1 VSTDIEERLLFEFGI
16 YGMKPV
22 KQIRRW
28 HMNPQVFREYDVR
41 GIVGEDL
48 NHDFV
53 YNLGRA
59 IGTYGRD
66 RNVRVM
72 TVGRDCRLSSE
83 EYLKALA
90 GGLLATGIDVIDIGL
105 CATPILYYSIRQLNT
120 GGGIMVTGS
129 HNPPEFNGFKICIGP
144 DTIYGDDIQELRII
158 MENGRY
164 ASGKGTVQQKDISM
178 DYHDYV
184 FNNITI
190 RKKLKVIVDAGN
202 GVGGFFTLPLFE
214 RFGCHVT
221 PLYCDMNGHFP
232 NHFPDPTIEENLS
245 ELIRLV
251 KENKADIGIAYDGD
265 ADRIGAITDRGD
277 IVRGDEL
284 LLLFSRYI
292 LKENPGAAIIGEVK
306 CSQTL
311 YDDIAQK
318 GGRGIMWKAGHS
330 LIKGKMKEEN
340 ALLAGEMSGHIF
352 FADRYFGYDDA
363 IYASARLLEILSTT
377 GQKLSGLLSDV
388 PHTFNTPEIR
398 IECPDD
404 RKFEVV
410 EKIRDHFASKY
421 DVIDID
427 GVRVQFE
434 DGWGLVRASNTQPV
448 LVLRFES
455 KTEEGLLVIRTV
467 VEGVLKD
474 VMC

>member
-1 VSTDIEERLLFEFGI
+1 
-16 YGMKPV
+16 
-22 KQIRRW
+22 
-28 HMNPQVFREYDVR
+28 MNPQVFREYDVR

-48 NHDFV
+48 DHDFV

-59 IGTYGRD
+59 IGTYGKERD
-66 RNVRVM
+66 VKVM

-83 EYLKALA
+83 EYLKTVTE
-90 GGLLATGIDVIDIGL
+90 GLLSTGIDVIDIGL
-105 CATPILYYSIRQLNT
+105 CATPILYYSIRQLNA

-129 HNPPEFNGFKICIGP
+129 HNPPEFNGFKRCIGP
-144 DTIYGDDIQELRII
+144 DTIYGKSIQELRSI
-158 MENGRY
+158 MEDGRY
-164 ASGKGTVQQKDISM
+164 ASGKGTVKQKNITA
-178 DYHDYV
+178 DYQDYI
-184 FNNITI
+184 FNNVTI
-190 RKKLKVIVDAGN
+190 KKESKVIVDAGN
-202 GVGGFFTLPLFE
+202 GVGGFFALPLFE
-214 RFGCHVT
+214 RFGCHAT
-221 PLYCDMNGHFP
+221 PLYCDMDGHFP
-232 NHFPDPTIEENLS
+232 NHFPDPTVEENLTG
-245 ELIRLV
+245 LIELV
-251 KENKADIGIAYDGD
+251 KEKKADVGIAYDGD
-265 ADRIGAITDRGD
+265 ADRIGVITDEGK

-292 LKENPGAAIIGEVK
+292 LKENPGAKIIGEVK

-330 LIKGKMKEEN
+330 LIKSKMKEEK

-363 IYASARLLEILSTT
+363 IYASARLLEILSLT
-377 GQKLSGLLSDV
+377 GKKISDLLSDV

-404 RKFEVV
+404 RKFQVV
-410 EKIRDHFASKY
+410 EKIKKHFSKDY

-427 GVRVQFE
+427 GVRVQFK

-455 KTEEGLLVIRTV
+455 KTEEGLRSIRALI
-467 VEGVLKD
+467 EGVLKD
-474 VMC
+474 TMG